1 LYDYEPRGY
10 AYVKGVSESTM
21 ARQLGKQALLDAAA
35 VLMDE
40 RGVDNVTLQDISQAS
55 GHRNR
60 SAVQYHFGSR
70 AAVIQAVISQTM
82 DPVDAE
88 RNILLDHLEATG
100 TTLTTRGVLEVVV
113 RPLARQLHTPEG
125 RRYFRIG
132 AQLINHP
139 RFMIDAGQ
147 AVTVNTSIARCAAY
161 ILPSLDHLPAPV
173 VAERT
178 SQVTGFI
185 IRACG
190 DQARLMDSDRRPGR
204 SCPSRT
210 SPSTWSIPS
219 WPSSRHR
226 PASRPARPGDDGGRP
241 ESPRKMIL
249 GMFFSCITY
258 LSWWCR
264 LRRENGPTSINVVG
278 VFALARELQPDD
290 PQSIGPYRLVGQ
302 LGQGGMGRVFLGVS
316 PGGRPVAVKAIR
328 AELAANP
335 EFRARFGREVAAARR
350 VSGVFTA

>member
-1 LYDYEPRGY
+1 
-10 AYVKGVSESTM
+10 M

-88 RNILLDHLEATG
+88 RNMLLDHLEATG

-161 ILPSLDHLPAPV
+161 ILPSLDHLPA
-173 VAERT
+173 
-178 SQVTGFI
+178 
-185 IRACG
+185 RACG
-190 DQARLMDSDRRPGR
+190 DQGRLMDSDPPPRPV
-204 SCPSRT
+204 
-210 SPSTWSIPS
+210 
-219 WPSSRHR
+219 
-226 PASRPARPGDDGGRP
+226 
-241 ESPRKMIL
+241 
-249 GMFFSCITY
+249 
-258 LSWWCR
+258 LSVEDFTIN
-264 LRRENGPTSINVVG
+264 LVDTIMAIIQAPTSV
-278 VFALARELQPDD
+278 A
-290 PQSIGPYRLVGQ
+290 SGPA
-302 LGQGGMGRVFLGVS
+302 GG
-316 PGGRPVAVKAIR
+316 
-328 AELAANP
+328 
-335 EFRARFGREVAAARR
+335 
-350 VSGVFTA
+350 

>member
-190 DQARLMDSDRRPGR
+190 DQARLIDSDPPPRPVL
-204 SCPSRT
+204 SVEDFTVNLVDTIMAIVQAPT
-210 SPSTWSIPS
+210 SV
-219 WPSSRHR
+219 
-226 PASRPARPGDDGGRP
+226 ASGPGDDGGRP
-241 ESPRKMIL
+241 KSPRKMIL

-278 VFALARELQPDD
+278 VFALARE
-290 PQSIGPYRLVGQ
+290 
-302 LGQGGMGRVFLGVS
+302 
-316 PGGRPVAVKAIR
+316 
-328 AELAANP
+328 
-335 EFRARFGREVAAARR
+335 
-350 VSGVFTA
+350 